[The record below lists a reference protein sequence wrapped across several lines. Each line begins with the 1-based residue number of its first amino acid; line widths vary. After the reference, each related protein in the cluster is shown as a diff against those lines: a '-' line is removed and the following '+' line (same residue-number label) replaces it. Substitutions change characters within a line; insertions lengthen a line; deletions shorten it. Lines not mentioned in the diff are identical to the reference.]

1 MLNLYRF
8 FFLRIRPPP
17 ESTPTYTLIPYTTLF
32 RSPKPV
38 RNEAP
43 GGRAERCG
51 KTEIQSKNQS
61 RLRQIHTMA
70 AHQQGNEKQIEPE
83 ADKPNQ
89 SAATSQVQESG
100 RFAQPPQDRTEGRS
114 AIVLPCRCPRRF
126 RHCPK
131 QNQGQHKAG
140 ESRCHEGQRSQE
152 HTSELQ

>member
-70 AHQQGNEKQIEPE
+70 AHQQGNETQIEPE
-83 ADKPNQ
+83 DDKPNQ
-89 SAATSQVQESG
+89 SADTSQVQESG
-100 RFAQPPQDRTEGRS
+100 RDAQSPQDRTEGRS
-114 AIVLPCRCPRRF
+114 ASVLPCRCTRRF
-126 RHCPK
+126 GHCT
-131 QNQGQHKAG
+131 NHTQGTTRT
-140 ESRCHEGQRSQE
+140 SVVEGKRV
-152 HTSELQ
+152 

>member
-89 SAATSQVQESG
+89 SAATSQVQASG

-131 QNQGQHKAG
+131 QNKRHNQTWAHHRPEGKPPPQHPN
-140 ESRCHEGQRSQE
+140 
-152 HTSELQ
+152 